1 MVAINFGVFSA
12 FLLVPIHQKQSR
24 YCLFIGEF
32 MVLWRF
38 TSNRPVLFVLEVN
51 IVSKEMLE
59 KVWSLPECLTI

>member
-1 MVAINFGVFSA
+1 
-12 FLLVPIHQKQSR
+12 
-24 YCLFIGEF
+24 

-38 TSNRPVLFVLEVN
+38 TSDRPVLFVLEVN